1 MGRKRKNVIN
11 KHLDKKCSSR
21 YCKNI
26 VSRMGTDNYCSKCR
40 QSINYKNFLKRKNL
54 WGGNYLYVY
63 FMNNNNV
70 LYVGLTHNHVERHK
84 EHLRSDKVFIREE
97 LWHKRVVHK
106 YDDKLSQIE
115 LEYLEYALIQFYK
128 KKQNMLT
135 NKAKVDDNRNY
146 SLIPKTRKH
155 ELIEMLKS
163 EIIRND
169 IVDVN
174 KNYDRVK
181 SELVDINYL
190 QNKKNSS
197 CFGRHEEL
205 EKVIS

>member
-26 VSRMGTDNYCSKCR
+26 VSDMGTDNYCSKCR
-40 QSINYKNFLKRKNL
+40 QAINYKNFLKRKGL
-54 WGGNYLYVY
+54 YGGNYLYVY
-63 FMNNNNV
+63 FMNKNNA
-70 LYVGLTHNHVERHK
+70 LYVGLTHNYVERHK
-84 EHLRSDKVFIREE
+84 EHLRGDKVFIKED

-174 KNYDRVK
+174 KNCDRVK

>member
-11 KHLDKKCSSR
+11 KHKKCSTK
-21 YCKNI
+21 YCNNKP
-26 VSRMGTDNYCSKCR
+26 SAYGTDNYCSKCR
-40 QSINYKNFLKRKNL
+40 QAINYKNFLKRKGL
-54 WGGNYLYVY
+54 FGGNYLYVY
-63 FMNNNNV
+63 FMNKNNA
-70 LYVGLTHNHVERHK
+70 LYVGLTHNYIERHK

-106 YDDKLSQIE
+106 YDNKLSQIE

-197 CFGRHEEL
+197 SWKQEEL
-205 EKVIS
+205 EKSYIS

>member
-26 VSRMGTDNYCSKCR
+26 VSRTGTDNYCSKCR
-40 QSINYKNFLKRKNL
+40 QAINYKNFLKRKGL
-54 WGGNYLYVY
+54 FGGNYLYVY
-63 FMNNNNV
+63 FSHKSV
-70 LYVGLTHNHVERHK
+70 LYVGLTHNYVERHK
-84 EHLRSDKVFIREE
+84 EHLRGDKVFIKEE

-146 SLIPKTRKH
+146 SLIPKVRKH

-174 KNYDRVK
+174 KNYNAEK
-181 SELVDINYL
+181 MEMVDINYL
-190 QNKKNSS
+190 QNKKILRV
-197 CFGRHEEL
+197 GRHEEL